1 MFKSIARTHEAALFI
16 VTTAFR
22 KPRPFSHIFDF
33 TLLDRT
39 PRSLSDASL
48 NLVSWSVEQ
57 NTFLHGH
64 RRQLSEVPVNNNVLL
79 LIHCDSIDSLHF
91 YTHVAIHKNA
101 KNTKFAKL
109 CNSLCCVNWNGEYFR
124 NFFKEITA
132 SIVSKS
138 ADFNAHIICGK
149 RVCRWRDDERW
160 QERNLLAKRWIMS
173 PSFHQ
178 CCAKIISLLRRKT
191 VNYEQQVT
199 LYFEKQNIYGASISE
214 RYKKI
219 FKRDRRSL
227 NKSV

>member
-1 MFKSIARTHEAALFI
+1 MFKSIARTHEATLFI

-39 PRSLSDASL
+39 PRSLSGASL

-64 RRQLSEVPVNNNVLL
+64 RRQLNETPVNNNVLL
-79 LIHCDSIDSLHF
+79 LIHWDSIDSLHF
-91 YTHVAIHKNA
+91 YTHVVIHKNA

-124 NFFKEITA
+124 DFFKEITA

-178 CCAKIISLLRRKT
+178 CFVKIISLLRRKT

-199 LYFEKQNIYGASISE
+199 LWLSRSEVFTAQVYQNDTRKFSNAIE
-214 RYKKI
+214 
-219 FKRDRRSL
+219 DP
-227 NKSV
+227 

>member
-39 PRSLSDASL
+39 PRSVSDASL

-64 RRQLSEVPVNNNVLL
+64 RRQLSKVPVNNNVLL

-149 RVCRWRDDERW
+149 RVLQMTRRWKMAGTKFACQKMDNVSKLPSVFCEDHQFIKTRDSKLWAAGDFVLRET
-160 QERNLLAKRWIMS
+160 KY
-173 PSFHQ
+173 
-178 CCAKIISLLRRKT
+178 LRREYIGT
-191 VNYEQQVT
+191 IQENFQT
-199 LYFEKQNIYGASISE
+199 RS
-214 RYKKI
+214 KI
-219 FKRDRRSL
+219 LK
-227 NKSV
+227 